1 MIGYFTKHKFH
12 LLNLTE
18 ARDDW
23 DEQVEPQWFSSP
35 GHQFMGVVKTACPP
49 ESPARATNMT
59 IGDADQLYK
68 TYIKGFVRNFNLS
81 TDLCT
86 TPATTT
92 TPTPTCDGE
101 TKPTPS
107 SGAAFPLAASSQ
119 QITGKRL
126 HRQRLVLLTNATLN
140 YEKTSILSKNAQDT
154 YKPTIHFNASSFA
167 HHHFNFGFTEFWP
180 CEPSHCPFYNGVL
193 GVKPPI
199 SLTEQLKS
207 KYLVDATIFREWHDS
222 RLFACRHVVPL
233 DNRVPLDNWYDD
245 LYSLMAYF
253 IGTGKL
259 SKNEQE
265 GYMPS
270 HDFEARMIASQ
281 SRDRAKKVLRDE
293 DIEVYMLLLLLEY
306 GWVLDD
312 NRDTIEYMGDGG
324 ELDRFVLHY

>member
-1 MIGYFTKHKFH
+1 MTLRIWLRKQKVFYLIVGVICVAVLLFSAGSRRVIGSIF
-12 LLNLTE
+12 L
-18 ARDDW
+18 
-23 DEQVEPQWFSSP
+23 
-35 GHQFMGVVKTACPP
+35 
-49 ESPARATNMT
+49 
-59 IGDADQLYK
+59 GDL
-68 TYIKGFVRNFNLS
+68 
-81 TDLCT
+81 
-86 TPATTT
+86 

-101 TKPTPS
+101 TKPTLS
-107 SGAAFPLAASSQ
+107 SGAAFPLAASPQ

-207 KYLVDATIFREWHDS
+207 KYLVDVDGHSFS
-222 RLFACRHVVPL
+222 GRHVVPL

-259 SKNEQE
+259 SEKNEQE